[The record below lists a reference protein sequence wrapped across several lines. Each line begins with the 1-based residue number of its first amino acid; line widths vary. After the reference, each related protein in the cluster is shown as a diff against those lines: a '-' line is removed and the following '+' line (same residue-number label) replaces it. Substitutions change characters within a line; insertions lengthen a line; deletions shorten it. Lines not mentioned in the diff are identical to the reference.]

1 VVLLNLDGGTEEGMS
16 LAAGTKLG
24 PYAIDVPLGALSE
37 LKST

>member
-1 VVLLNLDGGTEEGMS
+1 VRLNWDGGTEEGMS

-24 PYAIDVPLGALSE
+24 PYAIDVPRGALPE